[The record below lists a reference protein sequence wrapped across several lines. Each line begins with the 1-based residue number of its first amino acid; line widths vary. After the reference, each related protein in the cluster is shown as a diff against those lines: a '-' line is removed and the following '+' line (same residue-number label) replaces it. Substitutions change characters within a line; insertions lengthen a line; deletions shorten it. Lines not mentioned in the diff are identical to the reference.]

1 MIAVVSYRN
10 GGRVAL
16 AIFFITAGSLHFLFP
31 APYLRIMP
39 PVLPWPRALIGASGV
54 AEILGGLGL
63 LTSQWRRSAAWGL
76 VLLLLAVF
84 PANIYMAVAH
94 IRFAGWPGQ
103 PWFQW
108 LRLPFQFA
116 LIAWV
121 LYYARPHARHRT
133 ALISLNWHAAGKDRF
148 PWGRP

>member
-1 MIAVVSYRN
+1 
-10 GGRVAL
+10 L
-16 AIFFITAGSLHFLFP
+16 FIVAGSLHFLFP

-39 PVLPWPRALIGASGV
+39 PVLPWPKALIAISGA

-94 IRFAGWPGQ
+94 VRFPGWLGQ

-108 LRLPFQFA
+108 LRLPLQFV
-116 LIAWV
+116 LIAAV
-121 LYYARPHARHRT
+121 LHDSRPRTRFRT
-133 ALISLNWHAAGKDRF
+133 ALISLNWHPARKGGF
-148 PWGRP
+148 PWKRV